1 MLSSNLCKTWDLIL
15 NRTFLV
21 TNIHEF
27 HSFYI
32 RVICAIRGEYISAK
46 LIAGLICGRPIFRVI
61 MIEEGMFERVLTTQ
75 MVGGYGVPAVA

>member
-1 MLSSNLCKTWDLIL
+1 MNL
-15 NRTFLV
+15 FLV

-46 LIAGLICGRPIFRVI
+46 LIAGLIYGHPIFRVI
-61 MIEEGMFERVLTTQ
+61 MIEVGMLERVLTAQMTAQ